1 MRHIFY
7 MRACFFDCIVFCFLL
22 IVLHF
27 PSLGFWILLFYFA
40 SSEISTKRGSGCMHN
55 YENCPPPKKKNTH
68 QCSQQTKSSH
78 FTKSPSGCG
87 SLITPLASC
96 PHGAQQT
103 IRNSWQPRGGGP
115 VLIASSGF
123 VEVFC
128 DLAR

>member
-27 PSLGFWILLFYFA
+27 PSLGFGYFYSILQVPK
-40 SSEISTKRGSGCMHN
+40 SRQRGALAACITMKIA
-55 YENCPPPKKKNTH
+55 PPPKKKNTH